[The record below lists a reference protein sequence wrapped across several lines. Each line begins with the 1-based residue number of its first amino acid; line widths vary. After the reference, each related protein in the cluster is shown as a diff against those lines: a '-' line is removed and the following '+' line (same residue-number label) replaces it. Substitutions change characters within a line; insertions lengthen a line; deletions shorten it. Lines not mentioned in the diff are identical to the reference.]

1 MWRIRC
7 RMLRYAVDSWIRRL
21 PGSGRAR
28 LLMPPPCR
36 RLEHVAQS
44 VGIEPPITAGCDG
57 ERGLAPILGG
67 LQRSIGTS
75 SNQEALRLRC
85 LPPRGCPCHN
95 ARSRFTQREA

>member
-1 MWRIRC
+1 MQNAALCSGFLDPPPPRIRQGQ
-7 RMLRYAVDSWIRRL
+7 A
-21 PGSGRAR
+21 AHA
-28 LLMPPPCR
+28 PPCR